1 MSMIA
6 PDETGCSVARDT
18 AVQQRV
24 ARGSAVQGRAVL
36 RAVGFEPLA
45 LLRGKTA
52 LMAGVAS

>member
-1 MSMIA
+1 MIA